1 VRSLIGDRNVF
12 ATKRRVAGLVGDIFR
27 LVPHPQAHGHRTL
40 MYHSVALEQNST
52 IVDGDTLGIYSMT
65 LAQFTA
71 QIDAIQAVCA
81 SKRISIGVFGS
92 AKNDSLS
99 ITFDDGYTDALTVIA
114 PLLCSRQI
122 PFHVFV
128 SSARMNGTD
137 RKYLSPS
144 QVVELSNMPGVTI
157 GAHGATHRS
166 LTSLSSLSSVS
177 SSELAAELQAS
188 KVDLEAVLQK
198 PVTTMS
204 YPYGHVDES
213 VRKAAHNAGFA
224 FAATS
229 KWGFN
234 KTANEPL
241 LQRRIDMWSG
251 DSRRTVENKVLGH
264 WNWFGLL
271 T

>member
-1 VRSLIGDRNVF
+1 
-12 ATKRRVAGLVGDIFR
+12 
-27 LVPHPQAHGHRTL
+27 
-40 MYHSVALEQNST
+40 MYHSVGLEENST
-52 IVDGDTLGIYSMT
+52 TVDGDTLSIYSMT
-65 LAQFTA
+65 LTQFSA
-71 QIDAIQAVCA
+71 QIDAIQALCT
-81 SKRISIGVFGS
+81 SKGISIDVFGS
-92 AKNDSLS
+92 AKKDSLS
-99 ITFDDGYTDALTVIA
+99 ITFDDGYADALTVIA

-137 RKYLSPS
+137 RKYLSPA
-144 QVVELSNMPGVTI
+144 QVIELSNMPGVSI

-166 LTSLSSLSSVS
+166 LTSLSS
-177 SSELAAELQAS
+177 SELAAELHAS
-188 KVDLEAVLQK
+188 KVDLETVLQK
-198 PVTTMS
+198 TVNTMS

-213 VRKAAHNAGFA
+213 VRTAAHDAGFT

-234 KTANEPL
+234 EASSDPL

-251 DSRRTVENKVLGH
+251 DSKRTVENKILGH

>member
-1 VRSLIGDRNVF
+1 
-12 ATKRRVAGLVGDIFR
+12 
-27 LVPHPQAHGHRTL
+27 
-40 MYHSVALEQNST
+40 MYHSVGLEQNST
-52 IVDGDTLGIYSMT
+52 TVDGDTLGIYSMT

-71 QIDAIQAVCA
+71 QIDAIQ
-81 SKRISIGVFGS
+81 GVARSTGMSFVPFGS
-92 AKNDSLS
+92 VLRDTIS

-114 PLLCSRQI
+114 PILCTRQI

-128 SSARMNGTD
+128 SAARMNGSD
-137 RKYLSPS
+137 RKYLSPA

-166 LTSLSSLSSVS
+166 LTSLST
-177 SSELAAELQAS
+177 SELAAELQAS

-213 VRKAAHNAGFA
+213 VCKAAHDAGFT

-234 KTANEPL
+234 EASGDPL
-241 LQRRIDMWSG
+241 LKRRIDMWSG
-251 DSRRTVENKVLGH
+251 DTKRTVQNKILGH

>member
-1 VRSLIGDRNVF
+1 
-12 ATKRRVAGLVGDIFR
+12 
-27 LVPHPQAHGHRTL
+27 
-40 MYHSVALEQNST
+40 MYHSVGLEQSST
-52 IVDGDTLGIYSMT
+52 TVDGDTLGIYSMT
-65 LAQFTA
+65 LTQFTA

-81 SKRISIGVFGS
+81 LTGISIDVFGS
-92 AKNDSLS
+92 AKNNSLS

-114 PLLCSRQI
+114 PLLCARQI

-128 SSARMNGTD
+128 SSARINGTD
-137 RKYLSPS
+137 RKYLSPA

-166 LTSLSSLSSVS
+166 LTSLSS
-177 SSELAAELQAS
+177 SELAAELQAS

-198 PVTTMS
+198 PVATMS
-204 YPYGHVDES
+204 YPFGHVDES
-213 VRKAAHNAGFA
+213 VRKAANDAGFT

-234 KTANEPL
+234 EATSDPL

-251 DSRRTVENKVLGH
+251 DTKRTVENKILGH

>member
-1 VRSLIGDRNVF
+1 MRSLIGDRNVF
-12 ATKRRVAGLVGDIFR
+12 ATKRRVAGVVGEVFR
-27 LVPHPQAHGHRTL
+27 LLPRPQAHGHRTL
-40 MYHSVALEQNST
+40 MYHSVGLEQNNT
-52 IVDGDTLGIYSMT
+52 TVDGDTLGIYSMT

-81 SKRISIGVFGS
+81 STGISIDVFGS

-114 PLLCSRQI
+114 PLLYARQI

-137 RKYLSPS
+137 RKYLSPA
-144 QVVELSNMPGVTI
+144 QVVELSNMPGVSI

-166 LTSLSSLSSVS
+166 LTSLS

-204 YPYGHVDES
+204 YPFGHVDES
-213 VRKAAHNAGFA
+213 VRKAAHETGFT

-234 KTANEPL
+234 EAASDPL

-251 DSRRTVENKVLGH
+251 DTKRTVENKILGH

>member
-1 VRSLIGDRNVF
+1 M
-12 ATKRRVAGLVGDIFR
+12 VGEVFR

-40 MYHSVALEQNST
+40 MYHSVGLEQNST
-52 IVDGDTLGIYSMT
+52 TVDGDTLGIYSMT

-71 QIDAIQAVCA
+71 QIDAIQ
-81 SKRISIGVFGS
+81 GVARSTGMSFVPFGS
-92 AKNDSLS
+92 VLRDTIS

-114 PLLCSRQI
+114 PILCTRQI

-128 SSARMNGTD
+128 SAARMNGSD
-137 RKYLSPS
+137 RKYLSPA
-144 QVVELSNMPGVTI
+144 QVVELSNMPGVSI

-166 LTSLSSLSSVS
+166 LTSLSS
-177 SSELAAELQAS
+177 SELAAELRAS
-188 KVDLEAVLQK
+188 KVDLETVLQK

-204 YPYGHVDES
+204 YPYGHVNDD
-213 VRKAAHNAGFA
+213 VRKAAQDAGFT
-224 FAATS
+224 FAAMS

-234 KTANEPL
+234 ESSNNSL

-251 DSRRTVENKVLGH
+251 DTKRTVQNKILGH

>member
-1 VRSLIGDRNVF
+1 M
-12 ATKRRVAGLVGDIFR
+12 VGEVFR

-40 MYHSVALEQNST
+40 MYHSVGLEQNST
-52 IVDGDTLGIYSMT
+52 TVDGDTLGIYSMT
-65 LAQFTA
+65 LAQFTQ
-71 QIDAIQAVCA
+71 QIDAIQ
-81 SKRISIGVFGS
+81 GVARSTGMSFVPFGS
-92 AKNDSLS
+92 VLRDTIS

-114 PLLCSRQI
+114 PILCTRQI
-122 PFHVFV
+122 PFHIFV
-128 SSARMNGTD
+128 SAARMNGSD
-137 RKYLSPS
+137 RKYLSPA

-166 LTSLSSLSSVS
+166 LTSLT

-204 YPYGHVDES
+204 YPFGHVDES
-213 VRKAAHNAGFA
+213 VRKAAHDAGFT

-229 KWGFN
+229 KCGFN
-234 KTANEPL
+234 EASSDPL

-251 DSRRTVENKVLGH
+251 DSKRTVENKIQGH

>member
-1 VRSLIGDRNVF
+1 MRSLIGDRNVF
-12 ATKRRVAGLVGDIFR
+12 ATKRRVAGVVGEVFR
-27 LVPHPQAHGHRTL
+27 LLPRPLVHGHRTL
-40 MYHSVALEQNST
+40 MYHSVGVEQNST
-52 IVDGDTLGIYSMT
+52 NVDGDTLGIYSMT

-71 QIDAIQAVCA
+71 QIDFIQAVCA
-81 SKRISIGVFGS
+81 STGISIEVFGS
-92 AKNDSLS
+92 VKNDSLS

-114 PLLCSRQI
+114 PLLCARQI

-137 RKYLSPS
+137 RKYLSPA

-157 GAHGATHRS
+157 GAHGASHRS
-166 LTSLSSLSSVS
+166 LTSLSS
-177 SSELAAELQAS
+177 SELATELQVS
-188 KVDLEAVLQK
+188 KVDLETVLQK

-204 YPYGHVDES
+204 YPYGHVDDE
-213 VRKAAHNAGFA
+213 VRKAAQEAGFT
-224 FAATS
+224 FASTS

-234 KTANEPL
+234 ESSSNPL

-251 DSRRTVENKVLGH
+251 DSKRTVENNILGDC
-264 WNWFGLL
+264 NWFGLL

>member
-1 VRSLIGDRNVF
+1 
-12 ATKRRVAGLVGDIFR
+12 
-27 LVPHPQAHGHRTL
+27 
-40 MYHSVALEQNST
+40 MYHSVGLEQSST
-52 IVDGDTLGIYSMT
+52 TVDGDTLGIYSMT

-71 QIDAIQAVCA
+71 QIDAIQAMCA
-81 SKRISIGVFGS
+81 SKNISLEVFGS
-92 AKNDSLS
+92 AKSDSLS
-99 ITFDDGYTDALTVIA
+99 ITFDDGYTDSLTVIA
-114 PLLCSRQI
+114 PLLCARQI

-137 RKYLSPS
+137 RKYLSPA

-166 LTSLSSLSSVS
+166 LTSLSS
-177 SSELAAELQAS
+177 SELAAELRAS

-204 YPYGHVDES
+204 YPYGHVNDD
-213 VRKAAHNAGFA
+213 VRKAAHNAGFT

-234 KTANEPL
+234 ESASDSL

-251 DSRRTVENKVLGH
+251 DSKRTVENKILGH

>member
-1 VRSLIGDRNVF
+1 MRSLIGDRNVF
-12 ATKRRVAGLVGDIFR
+12 ATKRRVADVVGEVFR
-27 LVPHPQAHGHRTL
+27 LLPRPRAHGHRTL
-40 MYHSVALEQNST
+40 MYHSVGLEQNNT
-52 IVDGDTLGIYSMT
+52 TVDGDTLGIYSMT

-71 QIDAIQAVCA
+71 QIDAIQAI
-81 SKRISIGVFGS
+81 SKAKGDAIVPFGS
-92 AKNDSLS
+92 LQRNSLS

-114 PLLCSRQI
+114 PLLCTRQI

-137 RKYLSPS
+137 RKYLSPT
-144 QVVELSNMPGVTI
+144 QVVELSNMPGATI

-166 LTSLSSLSSVS
+166 LTSLST
-177 SSELAAELQAS
+177 SELAAELQAS

-213 VRKAAHNAGFA
+213 VCKATHDAGFT

-234 KTANEPL
+234 EASTDPL
-241 LQRRIDMWSG
+241 LKRRIDMWSG
-251 DSRRTVENKVLGH
+251 DTKRTVQNKILGH

>member
-1 VRSLIGDRNVF
+1 
-12 ATKRRVAGLVGDIFR
+12 
-27 LVPHPQAHGHRTL
+27 
-40 MYHSVALEQNST
+40 
-52 IVDGDTLGIYSMT
+52 MT

-81 SKRISIGVFGS
+81 STGILIDVFGS

-114 PLLCSRQI
+114 PLLCARQI

-137 RKYLSPS
+137 RKYLSPT

-157 GAHGATHRS
+157 GAHGSTHRS
-166 LTSLSSLSSVS
+166 LTSLSSP
-177 SSELAAELQAS
+177 ELAAELRAS
-188 KVDLEAVLQK
+188 KVDLEAALQK
-198 PVTTMS
+198 PVNTMS
-204 YPYGHVDES
+204 YPYGHVNDE
-213 VRKAAHNAGFA
+213 VRKATHDAGFT

-234 KTANEPL
+234 ESSSNPL

-251 DSRRTVENKVLGH
+251 DTKRTVENKILGH

>member
-1 VRSLIGDRNVF
+1 
-12 ATKRRVAGLVGDIFR
+12 
-27 LVPHPQAHGHRTL
+27 
-40 MYHSVALEQNST
+40 MYHSVGLEQNNT
-52 IVDGDTLGIYSMT
+52 TVDGDTLGIYSMT

-71 QIDAIQAVCA
+71 QIDAIQAI
-81 SKRISIGVFGS
+81 SKAKGDAIVPFGS
-92 AKNDSLS
+92 LQRNSLS
-99 ITFDDGYTDALTVIA
+99 ITFDDGYIDALTVIA
-114 PLLCSRQI
+114 PLLGARQI

-137 RKYLSPS
+137 RKYLSPA

-166 LTSLSSLSSVS
+166 LTSLSS
-177 SSELAAELQAS
+177 SELAAELHAS

-204 YPYGHVDES
+204 YPFGHVDES
-213 VRKAAHNAGFA
+213 VRTAVHNAGFS

-234 KTANEPL
+234 EASIDPL

-251 DSRRTVENKVLGH
+251 DNKRTVENKILGH

>member
-1 VRSLIGDRNVF
+1 MRSLIGDRNVF
-12 ATKRRVAGLVGDIFR
+12 AIKRRVAGLVGEVFR

-52 IVDGDTLGIYSMT
+52 TVDGDALGIYSMT
-65 LAQFTA
+65 LAQFTQ
-71 QIDAIQAVCA
+71 QIDAIQGIARSTGMSFVP
-81 SKRISIGVFGS
+81 FGS
-92 AKNDSLS
+92 VLRDTIS

-114 PLLCSRQI
+114 PLLCARQI

-128 SSARMNGTD
+128 SAARMNGSE
-137 RKYLSPS
+137 RKYLSPA
-144 QVVELSNMPGVTI
+144 QVVELSNMPGVSI

-166 LTSLSSLSSVS
+166 LTSLSSP
-177 SSELAAELQAS
+177 ELVTELRAS
-188 KVDLEAVLQK
+188 KVDLEAALQK
-198 PVTTMS
+198 PVNTMS
-204 YPYGHVDES
+204 YPYGHVNDE
-213 VRKAAHNAGFA
+213 VRKAAHDAGFI

-234 KTANEPL
+234 ESAGDSL

-251 DSRRTVENKVLGH
+251 DNKRTVENKILGH

>member
-1 VRSLIGDRNVF
+1 MRSLIGDRSVF
-12 ATKRRVAGLVGDIFR
+12 ATKRRVAGLVGEVFR

-40 MYHSVALEQNST
+40 MYHSVGLEQNST
-52 IVDGDTLGIYSMT
+52 TVDGDTLGIYSMT

-71 QIDAIQAVCA
+71 QIDAIQ
-81 SKRISIGVFGS
+81 GVARSTGMSFVPFGS
-92 AKNDSLS
+92 VLRDTIS

-114 PLLCSRQI
+114 PILCTRQI
-122 PFHVFV
+122 PFHIFV
-128 SSARMNGTD
+128 SAARMNGSD
-137 RKYLSPS
+137 RKYLSPA
-144 QVVELSNMPGVTI
+144 QVVELSNMPGVSI

-166 LTSLSSLSSVS
+166 LTSLSS
-177 SSELAAELQAS
+177 SELAAELRAS
-188 KVDLEAVLQK
+188 KVDLETVLQK

-204 YPYGHVDES
+204 YPFGHVDES
-213 VRKAAHNAGFA
+213 VRKAAHDAGFT

-229 KWGFN
+229 KCGFN
-234 KTANEPL
+234 EASSDPL

-251 DSRRTVENKVLGH
+251 DSKRTVENKIQGH

>member
-1 VRSLIGDRNVF
+1 MRSLIGDRNVF
-12 ATKRRVAGLVGDIFR
+12 ATKRRVAGVVGDVFR
-27 LVPHPQAHGHRTL
+27 LLPRPQAHGHRTL
-40 MYHSVALEQNST
+40 MYHSVGLEQNST
-52 IVDGDTLGIYSMT
+52 TVDGDTLGIYSMT

-71 QIDAIQAVCA
+71 QIDAIQTSSEA
-81 SKRISIGVFGS
+81 KGVAIIPFGS
-92 AKNDSLS
+92 VQHNSLS

-114 PLLCSRQI
+114 PLLCARQI

-137 RKYLSPS
+137 RKYLSPV

-166 LTSLSSLSSVS
+166 LTSLSS
-177 SSELAAELQAS
+177 SELAAELRAS

-213 VRKAAHNAGFA
+213 VRTAAHDAGFT

-234 KTANEPL
+234 EAAGDPL

-251 DSRRTVENKVLGH
+251 DAKRTVENKILGH

>member
-1 VRSLIGDRNVF
+1 MRSLIGDRSVF
-12 ATKRRVAGLVGDIFR
+12 ATKRRVAGLVGEVFR

-40 MYHSVALEQNST
+40 LYHSVGLEQNST
-52 IVDGDTLGIYSMT
+52 TVDGDTLGIYSMT

-71 QIDAIQAVCA
+71 QIDAIQ
-81 SKRISIGVFGS
+81 GVARSTGMSFVPFGS
-92 AKNDSLS
+92 VLRDTIS

-114 PLLCSRQI
+114 PILCTRQI

-128 SSARMNGTD
+128 SAARMNGSD
-137 RKYLSPS
+137 RKYLSPA
-144 QVVELSNMPGVTI
+144 QVVELSNMPGVSI

-166 LTSLSSLSSVS
+166 LTSLSS
-177 SSELAAELQAS
+177 SELAAELRAS
-188 KVDLEAVLQK
+188 KVDLETVLQK

-204 YPYGHVDES
+204 YPFGHVDES
-213 VRKAAHNAGFA
+213 VRKAAHDAGFT

-229 KWGFN
+229 KCGFN
-234 KTANEPL
+234 EASSDPL

-251 DSRRTVENKVLGH
+251 DSKRTVENKIQGH

>member
-1 VRSLIGDRNVF
+1 
-12 ATKRRVAGLVGDIFR
+12 
-27 LVPHPQAHGHRTL
+27 
-40 MYHSVALEQNST
+40 
-52 IVDGDTLGIYSMT
+52 
-65 LAQFTA
+65 
-71 QIDAIQAVCA
+71 
-81 SKRISIGVFGS
+81 
-92 AKNDSLS
+92 
-99 ITFDDGYTDALTVIA
+99 
-114 PLLCSRQI
+114 
-122 PFHVFV
+122 
-128 SSARMNGTD
+128 MNGTD
-137 RKYLSPS
+137 RKYLSPR

-166 LTSLSSLSSVS
+166 LTSLS

-213 VRKAAHNAGFA
+213 VRTAVHDAGFT

-234 KTANEPL
+234 EASSDPL

-251 DSRRTVENKVLGH
+251 DNKRTVENKILGH

>member
-1 VRSLIGDRNVF
+1 VRSLIGDINVF
-12 ATKRRVAGLVGDIFR
+12 AIKRRLAGLVGEVFR
-27 LVPHPQAHGHRTL
+27 LVPHPPAHGHRTL

-52 IVDGDTLGIYSMT
+52 TVDGDTLGIYSMT
-65 LAQFTA
+65 LAQFTQ
-71 QIDAIQAVCA
+71 QIDAIQGIARSTGMSFVP
-81 SKRISIGVFGS
+81 FGS
-92 AKNDSLS
+92 VLRDTIS

-114 PLLCSRQI
+114 PLLCARQI

-128 SSARMNGTD
+128 SAARMNGSE
-137 RKYLSPS
+137 RKYLSPA
-144 QVVELSNMPGVTI
+144 QVVELANMPGVTI

-166 LTSLSSLSSVS
+166 LTSLSSP
-177 SSELAAELQAS
+177 ELVAELRAS
-188 KVDLEAVLQK
+188 KVDLETVLQK

-204 YPYGHVDES
+204 YPFGHVDES
-213 VRKAAHNAGFA
+213 VRTAVHNAGFS

-234 KTANEPL
+234 EASSDPL

-251 DSRRTVENKVLGH
+251 DNKRTVENKILGH

>member
-1 VRSLIGDRNVF
+1 M
-12 ATKRRVAGLVGDIFR
+12 VGEIFR
-27 LVPHPQAHGHRTL
+27 LVPHPQARGHRTL
-40 MYHSVALEQNST
+40 MYHSVGLEHSST
-52 IVDGDTLGIYSMT
+52 TVDGDTLGIYSMT

-71 QIDAIQAVCA
+71 QIDAIQALCT
-81 SKRISIGVFGS
+81 SKGISIDVYGS
-92 AKNDSLS
+92 AKNNSLS
-99 ITFDDGYTDALTVIA
+99 ITFDDGYTDALTVTA
-114 PLLCSRQI
+114 PLLCARQI

-128 SSARMNGTD
+128 SSARMNGHD
-137 RKYLSPS
+137 RKYLSPA

-166 LTSLSSLSSVS
+166 LTSLST
-177 SSELAAELQAS
+177 SELAAELQAS

-213 VRKAAHNAGFA
+213 VCKAAHDAGFT

-234 KTANEPL
+234 EASGDPL
-241 LQRRIDMWSG
+241 LKRRIDMWSG
-251 DSRRTVENKVLGH
+251 DTKRTVQNKILGH

>member
-1 VRSLIGDRNVF
+1 M
-12 ATKRRVAGLVGDIFR
+12 
-27 LVPHPQAHGHRTL
+27 P
-40 MYHSVALEQNST
+40 
-52 IVDGDTLGIYSMT
+52 
-65 LAQFTA
+65 
-71 QIDAIQAVCA
+71 
-81 SKRISIGVFGS
+81 FGS
-92 AKNDSLS
+92 VLRDTIS
-99 ITFDDGYTDALTVIA
+99 ITFDDGYTDSLTVIA
-114 PLLCSRQI
+114 PLLCARQI

-137 RKYLSPS
+137 RKYLSPA

-166 LTSLSSLSSVS
+166 LTSLSS
-177 SSELAAELQAS
+177 SELAAELRAS

-204 YPYGHVDES
+204 YPYGHINDD
-213 VRKAAHNAGFA
+213 VRKAAHNAGFT

-234 KTANEPL
+234 ESASDSL

-251 DSRRTVENKVLGH
+251 DSKRTVENKILGH

>member
-1 VRSLIGDRNVF
+1 
-12 ATKRRVAGLVGDIFR
+12 
-27 LVPHPQAHGHRTL
+27 
-40 MYHSVALEQNST
+40 
-52 IVDGDTLGIYSMT
+52 MT

-71 QIDAIQAVCA
+71 QIDVIQAVCA
-81 SKRISIGVFGS
+81 STGISIDVFGS
-92 AKNDSLS
+92 VKNDSMS

-114 PLLCSRQI
+114 PLLCARQI

-137 RKYLSPS
+137 RKYLSPA
-144 QVVELSNMPGVTI
+144 QVVELSNMPGVSI
-157 GAHGATHRS
+157 GAHGASHRS
-166 LTSLSSLSSVS
+166 LTSLSS
-177 SSELAAELQAS
+177 SELAAEIRAS
-188 KVDLEAVLQK
+188 KVDLETVLQK

-204 YPYGHVDES
+204 YPFGHVDES
-213 VRKAAHNAGFA
+213 VCKATHDAGFI
-224 FAATS
+224 FGATS

-234 KTANEPL
+234 EASIDPL

-251 DSRRTVENKVLGH
+251 DSKRTVENKVLGY

>member
-1 VRSLIGDRNVF
+1 MRSLIGDRNVF
-12 ATKRRVAGLVGDIFR
+12 AIKRRVAGLVGEVFR

-40 MYHSVALEQNST
+40 MYHSVGLEENST
-52 IVDGDTLGIYSMT
+52 TVDGDTLSIYSMT

-81 SKRISIGVFGS
+81 STGISMDVFGS

-114 PLLCSRQI
+114 PLLCARQI

-137 RKYLSPS
+137 RKYLSPA
-144 QVVELSNMPGVTI
+144 QVVELSNMPGVSI

-166 LTSLSSLSSVS
+166 LTSLS

-188 KVDLEAVLQK
+188 KVDLETVLQK

-213 VRKAAHNAGFA
+213 VRKAAHETGFT

-234 KTANEPL
+234 EAASDPL

-251 DSRRTVENKVLGH
+251 DKKRTVENKILGH

>member
-1 VRSLIGDRNVF
+1 
-12 ATKRRVAGLVGDIFR
+12 
-27 LVPHPQAHGHRTL
+27 
-40 MYHSVALEQNST
+40 
-52 IVDGDTLGIYSMT
+52 MT

-71 QIDAIQAVCA
+71 QIDAIQAS
-81 SKRISIGVFGS
+81 SKAKGVAIVPFGS
-92 AKNDSLS
+92 LQRNSLS
-99 ITFDDGYTDALTVIA
+99 ITFDDGYIDALTVIA
-114 PLLCSRQI
+114 PLLGARQI

-137 RKYLSPS
+137 RKYLSPA

-166 LTSLSSLSSVS
+166 LTSLSS
-177 SSELAAELQAS
+177 SELAAELHAS

-213 VRKAAHNAGFA
+213 VRTAVHNAGFS

-234 KTANEPL
+234 EASSDPL

-251 DSRRTVENKVLGH
+251 DNKRTVENKILGH

>member
-1 VRSLIGDRNVF
+1 MGDRSVF
-12 ATKRRVAGLVGDIFR
+12 ATKRWVAGVVGELFR
-27 LVPHPQAHGHRTL
+27 LVPHRQAHGHRTL
-40 MYHSVALEQNST
+40 MYHSVGVEQNST
-52 IVDGDTLGIYSMT
+52 TVDGDTLGIYSMT
-65 LAQFTA
+65 VAQFTQ
-71 QIDAIQAVCA
+71 QIDAIQ
-81 SKRISIGVFGS
+81 GVARSTGMSFVPFGS
-92 AKNDSLS
+92 VLRDTIS

-114 PLLCSRQI
+114 PILCARQI

-128 SSARMNGTD
+128 SSARINGTD
-137 RKYLSPS
+137 RKYLSPA
-144 QVVELSNMPGVTI
+144 QVVHLSNMPGVSI

-166 LTSLSSLSSVS
+166 LTSLSSL
-177 SSELAAELQAS
+177 ELAAELQAS

-204 YPYGHVDES
+204 YPFGHVDES
-213 VRKAAHNAGFA
+213 VRKAAHETGFT

-234 KTANEPL
+234 EASGDPL

-251 DSRRTVENKVLGH
+251 DNKRTVENKILGH

>member
-1 VRSLIGDRNVF
+1 MRSLIGDRNVF
-12 ATKRRVAGLVGDIFR
+12 ATKRRVAGLVGEVFR
-27 LVPHPQAHGHRTL
+27 LLPRPQAHGHRTL
-40 MYHSVALEQNST
+40 MYHSVGLEQNST
-52 IVDGDTLGIYSMT
+52 TVDGDTLGIYSMT
-65 LAQFTA
+65 LAQFTT
-71 QIDAIQAVCA
+71 QIDVVQAVCA
-81 SKRISIGVFGS
+81 STSISIDMFGS

-99 ITFDDGYTDALTVIA
+99 ITFDDGYTDALTVVA

-137 RKYLSPS
+137 RKYLSPT
-144 QVVELSNMPGVTI
+144 QVVELSNMPGVSV

-166 LTSLSSLSSVS
+166 LTSLSS
-177 SSELAAELQAS
+177 SELAAELQAS
-188 KVDLEAVLQK
+188 KVELEAALQK

-204 YPYGHVDES
+204 YPFGHVDES
-213 VRKAAHNAGFA
+213 VRKAAHEAGFT

-234 KTANEPL
+234 ETASDHL

-251 DSRRTVENKVLGH
+251 DTKRTVENKILGH

>member
-12 ATKRRVAGLVGDIFR
+12 ATKRRVAGVVGEVFR
-27 LVPHPQAHGHRTL
+27 LLPRPQAHGHRIL
-40 MYHSVALEQNST
+40 MYHSVGLEHSST
-52 IVDGDTLGIYSMT
+52 TVDGDTLGIYSMT

-71 QIDAIQAVCA
+71 QIDAIQAI
-81 SKRISIGVFGS
+81 SKAKGVAIVPFGS
-92 AKNDSLS
+92 LQRNSLS
-99 ITFDDGYTDALTVIA
+99 ITFDDGYIDALTVIA
-114 PLLCSRQI
+114 PLLCARQI

-137 RKYLSPS
+137 RKYLSPA
-144 QVVELSNMPGVTI
+144 QVVELSNMSGVTI

-166 LTSLSSLSSVS
+166 LTSLSS
-177 SSELAAELQAS
+177 SELAAELQAS
-188 KVDLEAVLQK
+188 KVDIETALQK

-213 VRKAAHNAGFA
+213 VRKAAHDTGFT

-234 KTANEPL
+234 EASSDPL

-251 DSRRTVENKVLGH
+251 DSKRTVENKILGN
-264 WNWFGLL
+264 WNWFGLI

>member
-1 VRSLIGDRNVF
+1 
-12 ATKRRVAGLVGDIFR
+12 
-27 LVPHPQAHGHRTL
+27 
-40 MYHSVALEQNST
+40 MYHSVGLEQSST
-52 IVDGDTLGIYSMT
+52 TVDGDALGIYSMT
-65 LAQFTA
+65 VAQFTQ
-71 QIDAIQAVCA
+71 QIDAIQ
-81 SKRISIGVFGS
+81 GVARSTGVSFVPFGS
-92 AKNDSLS
+92 VLRDTIS
-99 ITFDDGYTDALTVIA
+99 ITFDDGYTDSLTVIA
-114 PLLCSRQI
+114 PLLCARQI

-137 RKYLSPS
+137 RKYLSS
-144 QVVELSNMPGVTI
+144 AQVVELSNMPGVTI
-157 GAHGATHRS
+157 GAHGAMHRS
-166 LTSLSSLSSVS
+166 LTSLSS
-177 SSELAAELQAS
+177 SELAAELRAS

-204 YPYGHVDES
+204 YPYGHVNDD
-213 VRKAAHNAGFA
+213 VRKAAHNAGFT

-234 KTANEPL
+234 ESASDSL

-251 DSRRTVENKVLGH
+251 DSKRTVENKILGH

>member
-1 VRSLIGDRNVF
+1 
-12 ATKRRVAGLVGDIFR
+12 
-27 LVPHPQAHGHRTL
+27 
-40 MYHSVALEQNST
+40 MYHSVGLEQSST
-52 IVDGDTLGIYSMT
+52 TVDGDTLGIYSMT

-71 QIDAIQAVCA
+71 QIDAIQAMCA
-81 SKRISIGVFGS
+81 SKNISLEVFGS
-92 AKNDSLS
+92 AKSDSLS
-99 ITFDDGYTDALTVIA
+99 ITFDDGYTDSLTVIA
-114 PLLCSRQI
+114 PLLCARQI

-137 RKYLSPS
+137 RKYLSPA

-157 GAHGATHRS
+157 GAHGAMHRS
-166 LTSLSSLSSVS
+166 LTSLSS
-177 SSELAAELQAS
+177 SELAAELRAS

-204 YPYGHVDES
+204 YPYGHVNDD
-213 VRKAAHNAGFA
+213 VRKAAHNAGFT

-234 KTANEPL
+234 ESASDSL

-251 DSRRTVENKVLGH
+251 DSKRTVENKILGH

>member
-1 VRSLIGDRNVF
+1 
-12 ATKRRVAGLVGDIFR
+12 
-27 LVPHPQAHGHRTL
+27 
-40 MYHSVALEQNST
+40 
-52 IVDGDTLGIYSMT
+52 MT

-81 SKRISIGVFGS
+81 STGISIDAFGS

-114 PLLCSRQI
+114 PLLCARQI

-137 RKYLSPS
+137 RKYLSPA
-144 QVVELSNMPGVTI
+144 QVVELSNMPGVSI

-166 LTSLSSLSSVS
+166 LTSLSS
-177 SSELAAELQAS
+177 SELAAELQAS
-188 KVDLEAVLQK
+188 KVNLEAVLQK
-198 PVTTMS
+198 PVITMS

-213 VRKAAHNAGFA
+213 VRKAAHDAGFT

-234 KTANEPL
+234 EASSDPL

-251 DSRRTVENKVLGH
+251 DNKRTVENKILGH

>member
-1 VRSLIGDRNVF
+1 MRSLIGNTNVF
-12 ATKRRVAGLVGDIFR
+12 AIKRRVAGLVGEVVR
-27 LVPHPQAHGHRTL
+27 LVPHPRAHGHRTL
-40 MYHSVALEQNST
+40 MYHSVGLEQSST
-52 IVDGDTLGIYSMT
+52 TVDGDALGIYSMT
-65 LAQFTA
+65 VAQFTQ
-71 QIDAIQAVCA
+71 QIDAIQ
-81 SKRISIGVFGS
+81 GVARSTGMSFVPFGS
-92 AKNDSLS
+92 VLRDTIS

-114 PLLCSRQI
+114 PILCARQI
-122 PFHVFV
+122 PFHIFV
-128 SSARMNGTD
+128 SAARMNGSD
-137 RKYLSPS
+137 RKYLSPA

-166 LTSLSSLSSVS
+166 LTSLSS
-177 SSELAAELQAS
+177 SELAAELRAS

-204 YPYGHVDES
+204 YPYGHVNDD
-213 VRKAAHNAGFA
+213 VRKAAHDGGFA

-234 KTANEPL
+234 ESASDSL

-251 DSRRTVENKVLGH
+251 DSMRTVENKILGH